1 MWTIEDRAF
10 DFNLEPPESDLGSF
24 ALLSHPNVH
33 LPCSSRTPVTDISA
47 YLRYRFL
54 ACNSGKISTCAQSCF
69 LASTGDAWGSAR
81 FFCLSACLVEHS
93 FFRRTRRESC
103 GRRRQP
109 PVIVIVRAR
118 ARIARA

>member
-10 DFNLEPPESDLGSF
+10 DFNLEPPESDLGSL
-24 ALLSHPNVH
+24 ALLSHPNVQ
-33 LPCSSRTPVTDISA
+33 LPCSSRTLVTDISV

-54 ACNSGKISTCAQSCF
+54 ACNSGKISTCAQSSF

-81 FFCLSACLVEHS
+81 FLCLSVCSAEHS
-93 FFRRTRRESC
+93 CSWRTRGKSC

-109 PVIVIVRAR
+109 PVTVIVRAR